1 MKKAI
6 AMLAALTICCTA
18 LTACGSSDSKSNGSA
33 SKSGKGA
40 KNKSESSFTLGE
52 DGEEMPVAAKVYK
65 AKKGETRFLDIL
77 NQIADEEKITITQG
91 SEGLTFARDVKGEKY
106 LHATAEVI
114 GNSREYNMGTAW

>member
-18 LTACGSSDSKSNGSA
+18 FTACGSSD

-52 DGEEMPVAAKVYK
+52 DGEKMPVAEKVYK
-65 AKKGETRFLDIL
+65 AKNICMQQLK
-77 NQIADEEKITITQG
+77 
-91 SEGLTFARDVKGEKY
+91 
-106 LHATAEVI
+106 
-114 GNSREYNMGTAW
+114 

>member
-18 LTACGSSDSKSNGSA
+18 FTACGSSDSKS
-33 SKSGKGA
+33 GKGA
-40 KNKSESSFTLGE
+40 KKSASSFTLGE
-52 DGEEMPVAAKVYK
+52 DGEKMPVAEKVYK